1 MRTQMSQI
9 SGLMQSSGH
18 TPGFYGANETHKG
31 VTLKKKLGRQ
41 ESFGDTYLG
50 DTLNHRAFDDA
61 ERFFGK

>member
-9 SGLMQSSGH
+9 GSMMQSH
-18 TPGFYGANETHKG
+18 TEPAGFYGANDTHKG

-61 ERFFGK
+61 ERFFGR